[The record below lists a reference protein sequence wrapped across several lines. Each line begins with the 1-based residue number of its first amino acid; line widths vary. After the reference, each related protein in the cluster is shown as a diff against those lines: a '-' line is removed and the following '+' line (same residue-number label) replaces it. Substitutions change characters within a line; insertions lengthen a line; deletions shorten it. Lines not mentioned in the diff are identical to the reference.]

1 MFWPAARARRGS
13 LWATSRI
20 RWSLVYEWIV
30 FIRPRRIVNLSWTTL
45 AAGARQFVVQLALL
59 MIWCWSGSYL
69 PSLTPEHDRDVLALR
84 RGADDDLLRAGVD
97 VGARLVGVGEQ
108 AGRLDHDVDA
118 EVAPRQLGRVL
129 DLEDLDRLAVDDDR
143 VVGVA
148 DVALVG
154 AVRRVVLEQQGVG
167 RDVDEVV
174 DGDDLDTRRALEHR
188 LEGLAAD
195 AAEAVDS
202 DADGH
207 RGSSL
212 DRDGVRS
219 GAVAAA
225 PERGFRRTAGPA
237 RSGLPARTGDDGVGS
252 AAAAAGVAAAA
263 ATPRPDG
270 VPGVAGR
277 SVDRCS
283 WRPVLD
289 RIRAP
294 RSMAGAGRADRCVTS
309 D

>member
-1 MFWPAARARRGS
+1 MFWPAARARRG
-13 LWATSRI
+13 I
-20 RWSLVYEWIV
+20 LVGDVEDPLV
-30 FIRPRRIVNLSWTTL
+30 VGVRVDGVHQAAPDREPVVDDLGRGREAVRR
-45 AAGARQFVVQLALL
+45 AARVADDLVLVGVVLALVD
-59 MIWCWSGSYL
+59 
-69 PSLTPEHDRDVLALR
+69 PQHDRDVLALR
-84 RGADDDLLRAGVD
+84 RRADDDLPRTGVD
-97 VGARLVGVGEQ
+97 VGARLVGVREQ
-108 AGRLDHDVDA
+108 AGRLDHDLDA
-118 EVAPRQLGRVL
+118 QVAPRQLGRVL
-129 DLEDLDRLAVDDDR
+129 DLQHLDRLAVDHDR
-143 VVGVA
+143 VVRVG

-154 AVRRVVLEQQGVG
+154 AVGRVVLEQQGVG

-174 DGDDLDTRRALEHR
+174 DGDDLDTRRSLEHR

-219 GAVAAA
+219 GTVAAA

-252 AAAAAGVAAAA
+252 AAAAVGVAAAA

-294 RSMAGAGRADRCVTS
+294 RSMAGAGRADRW
-309 D
+309 